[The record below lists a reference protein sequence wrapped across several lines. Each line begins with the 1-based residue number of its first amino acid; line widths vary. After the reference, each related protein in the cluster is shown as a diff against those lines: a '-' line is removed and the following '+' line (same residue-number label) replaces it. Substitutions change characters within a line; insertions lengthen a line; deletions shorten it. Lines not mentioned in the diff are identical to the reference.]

1 MASRR
6 GRERRSSKHVS
17 DVISCPSSVSCGGN
31 GDDDDGKGGR
41 DAAAPCPCSV
51 SLRVT
56 TLSPESSAAPFC
68 PCLRRAGRNGSPF
81 LRCLARFP
89 PRGTSLLASLASLND
104 GVRYISKTMC
114 RPLSSLLS
122 HSSSRSAPML
132 SPTPI
137 SSPLPAKCK
146 YHGSIF
152 VPPQARL
159 KVTISH
165 RSASFN
171 FTPPPPTESKRC
183 RLKYQIVKLKAMKKK
198 NGIKKQ

>member
-68 PCLRRAGRNGSPF
+68 PCLRRAGRNGSRF

-114 RPLSSLLS
+114 RPLSPLFSHILPLAPLPCSARPLS
-122 HSSSRSAPML
+122 HLHFRRSANIMAPFC
-132 SPTPI
+132 SPACAIESHNFP
-137 SSPLPAKCK
+137 SL
-146 YHGSIF
+146 
-152 VPPQARL
+152 RL
-159 KVTISH
+159 
-165 RSASFN
+165 
-171 FTPPPPTESKRC
+171 
-183 RLKYQIVKLKAMKKK
+183 L
-198 NGIKKQ
+198 